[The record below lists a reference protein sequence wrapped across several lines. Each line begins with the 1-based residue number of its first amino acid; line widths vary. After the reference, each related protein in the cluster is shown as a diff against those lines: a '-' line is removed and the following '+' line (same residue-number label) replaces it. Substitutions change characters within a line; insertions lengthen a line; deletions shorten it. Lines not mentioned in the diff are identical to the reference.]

1 MLGAGVGHPFLKFVA
16 ELGVV
21 AAHTMLVLMLT
32 LIAQGWTILRS
43 EVQYRNLLLAMVAS
57 LGGFSFL
64 LLWWGA
70 FPASAATEA
79 ADGFGAFVWRD
90 PTSFTY
96 LYDTSPGVVLLCAP
110 LLLQPSL
117 TPHLIFIKLDLF
129 SPCSL
134 SSCGILLSLARR
146 G

>member
-1 MLGAGVGHPFLKFVA
+1 MAAGVGHPFLKFVA

-43 EVQYRNLLLAMVAS
+43 EVQYRNLLLAMLAS

-110 LLLQPSL
+110 LLLPD
-117 TPHLIFIKLDLF
+117 PIFMKLGLF
-129 SPCSL
+129 SPGSL
-134 SSCGILLSLARR
+134 SLLWHLAQAFDDLIDSSL
-146 G
+146 